1 MGADRVS
8 SLFWLAF
15 GILCMYGSV
24 LLGLGTLREP
34 GTGFFPLLAGS
45 FFTLLALIV
54 FVRSLIPGRGFQA
67 GISSLWK
74 GTLWHRPMA
83 VVFLMAGYI
92 LALEWIGFLI
102 TSLVV
107 LLIMLKGVEKF
118 SWWKAILISVL
129 SSGSTFLLFHVLLKA
144 TLPTGIFGF

>member
-1 MGADRVS
+1 
-8 SLFWLAF
+8 
-15 GILCMYGSV
+15 
-24 LLGLGTLREP
+24 
-34 GTGFFPLLAGS
+34 LLAGS

-67 GISSLWK
+67 AISSLWK
-74 GTLWHRPMA
+74 GTLWHRPLA
-83 VVFLMAGYI
+83 VVLLMAGYI

-107 LLIMLKGVEKF
+107 LLIMLKWVEKF
-118 SWWKAILISVL
+118 PWWKAILIAVL